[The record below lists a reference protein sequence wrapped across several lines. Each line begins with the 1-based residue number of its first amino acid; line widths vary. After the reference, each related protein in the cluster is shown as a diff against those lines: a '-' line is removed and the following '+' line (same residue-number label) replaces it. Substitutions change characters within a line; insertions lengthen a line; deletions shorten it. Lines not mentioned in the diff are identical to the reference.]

1 MKLCRLLPS
10 RRGLCVVSNGHRRAA
25 ETPSWGLPERGPRSQ
40 GHGNPA
46 QEAQP
51 RKPHLTRMA
60 EGAGEGVSEK
70 KGDVLIT
77 LRSSLET
84 LRNFEK

>member
-25 ETPSWGLPERGPRSQ
+25 ETPSWGLPERGQRGQ

-51 RKPHLTRMA
+51 RKHHLDTDGRRS
-60 EGAGEGVSEK
+60 GGEGVSEK
-70 KGDVLIT
+70 KGDVLIHD
-77 LRSSLET
+77 LET